1 MMRVLAL
8 VPGGIGDQL
17 LFFPTLESLKTKYPE
32 VRIDVVAEPRS
43 VGAYRLTTLVDRVWS
58 FDFKGRNSLADWGN
72 LLGNLR
78 EQEYSAVISLGR
90 TWGVGFFLWLTGI
103 PQRISYQGE
112 GNLWLT
118 QAIPLKSEQYAAEM
132 YHDLLQGL
140 GISGQCPPIKIQLP
154 KADLDWAEAEQNR
167 LGVKESGYIL
177 VHGGSS
183 ELALQK
189 GINKIYPPEK
199 WSVVLKKLQEAIPQ
213 FPILLLQGPEDQEFV
228 AKLQSMVD
236 LKVTSPKDLGKTA
249 AMIAAANLFLCTDS
263 APMHLG
269 VAVGTAIVALFG
281 PTDGQKLLPQS
292 SKFKA
297 VQSASKSIGDIEP
310 QVMIDCILGK

>member
-17 LFFPTLESLKTKYPE
+17 LFFPTLESLKRKYPE
-32 VRIDVVAEPRS
+32 ATIDVVAEPRS
-43 VGAYRLTTLVDRVWS
+43 VGAYRLTTLVNRVWF

-72 LLGNLR
+72 LLGNIR
-78 EQEYSAVISLGR
+78 EQEYSAVVSLGR

-112 GNLWLT
+112 GNIWLT
-118 QAIPLKSEQYAAEM
+118 QAIPLKAEQYAAEM

-140 GISGQCPPIKIQLP
+140 GIRETCPPIKIQVP

-167 LGVKESGYIL
+167 LGIKESGYIL

-183 ELALQK
+183 ELAIQK

-199 WSVVLKKLQEAIPQ
+199 WSVVLKTLQEVIPQ

-228 AKLQSMVD
+228 AKLKSMVN
-236 LKVTSPKDLGKTA
+236 LKVTNPGDLGKTA
-249 AMIAAANLFLCTDS
+249 GMIAAANLFLCTDS

-269 VAVGTAIVALFG
+269 VAAGTAIVALFG
-281 PTDGQKLLPQS
+281 PTEGKKLLPQS
-292 SKFKA
+292 HKFKA
-297 VQSASKSIGDIEP
+297 VQSPSPSIADIEP
-310 QVMIDCILGK
+310 RVIIDCILGK